1 MTLWSNQILL
11 AGNFYRIV
19 KNFSN
24 LTQFRSISSSRVSSS
39 THRTRVRS
47 STNPKTPPH
56 TGPARLMTVSLKD
69 DISTALKNPNSAL
82 KIETLEKMK
91 QVVVKTGSLG
101 KLA

>member
-1 MTLWSNQILL
+1 MKTFACYLL
-11 AGNFYRIV
+11 
-19 KNFSN
+19 KM
-24 LTQFRSISSSRVSSS
+24 LFRSISSSRVSSS
-39 THRTRVRS
+39 THRTRIRS